1 MSLDN
6 LLDPKTDW
14 VFKLMFTKGEKGN
27 KALISFLNAFLAD
40 TYGEIKTAD
49 VLNTEIIRDSP
60 NAETYRLDLLV
71 KTDNRL
77 VVNIEM
83 QQFWQTSYPRRV
95 AMYLSETVARFLSL
109 HPKHN
114 EPLYAISFT
123 VFGENVPEKIQL
135 PTGSKDSGF
144 ELFYLEL
151 NKEIAYT
158 MNKHINNYT
167 AKDYWIRFLANY
179 KNDTKTDELETLCKL
194 NQGVNMANE
203 VLLTVTEEERRIARE
218 ISENN
223 YQRMLKFESEIAR
236 EKGYNKGHTEGRAEG
251 HAEGYAEGHS
261 KGYAEGISEGELKKA
276 RETALTF
283 KKIGLPIS
291 QIAKGTGLTEEEIK
305 EL

>member
-1 MSLDN
+1 
-6 LLDPKTDW
+6 LDPKTDW

-144 ELFYLEL
+144 EFFYLEL

-179 KNDTKTDELETLCKL
+179 KEDTKTEMIKSLCEK
-194 NQGVNMANE
+194 NKGVNMANE

-223 YQRMLKFESEIAR
+223 YQRMLKFESEIAG
-236 EKGYNKGHTEGRAEG
+236 EKGYNKGRAEG
-251 HAEGYAEGHS
+251 HAEGR
-261 KGYAEGISEGELKKA
+261 SEGYEKGAYQTKL
-276 RETALTF
+276 ETAKLL
-283 KKIGLPIS
+283 KHLGDSVEKIV
-291 QIAKGTGLTEEEIK
+291 KVTGLSELEID